1 MLLNTQASC
10 EAFCEPPPQQNEVGG
25 TISFFQ
31 VGRERHREPRPPAQ
45 PRRDIWVGC
54 RPSPLTCVWFPRVQ
68 MFDFYSGHWWMYWIW
83 PRESAAAGIKGAL
96 TSVASVLGTS
106 LRVLDASSTE
116 ITLVADRNTSPRG
129 INLQLDSFMF
139 YFLLY
144 SSR

>member
-1 MLLNTQASC
+1 
-10 EAFCEPPPQQNEVGG
+10 
-25 TISFFQ
+25 
-31 VGRERHREPRPPAQ
+31 
-45 PRRDIWVGC
+45 
-54 RPSPLTCVWFPRVQ
+54 
-68 MFDFYSGHWWMYWIW
+68 MYWIW